1 VSVSRTTSAT
11 AGRVIRWSRSGMK
24 EMVVLTRPPVA
35 APSGCTVSDS
45 SPAASILVNLQVE
58 HGQAK
63 RYQVRQVAGLARRYD
78 WPLED
83 ER

>member
-1 VSVSRTTSAT
+1 V
-11 AGRVIRWSRSGMK
+11 
-24 EMVVLTRPPVA
+24 
-35 APSGCTVSDS
+35 PSGCTVSDS